1 MGLSLLS
8 VRVEAE
14 GPSPSP
20 CGPWHFQHSSL
31 VKSALP
37 CAMLSI
43 VTAGSGG
50 ILIGSP
56 AFSFSQRGEKILIYA
71 IKLARCCLLKVF
83 QIGMLELV
91 KPRVML
97 LKRSSSVGSVPV
109 KVERHLNVAIV
120 KSRGLGSSQT
130 AFSPLASP

>member
-20 CGPWHFQHSSL
+20 CVPWHFQHSSL

-37 CAMLSI
+37 WAMLSI

-50 ILIGSP
+50 IVIGVP
-56 AFSFSQRGEKILIYA
+56 AFSCSQRGEKILIYA
-71 IKLARCCLLKVF
+71 TRSARCCLVKEF

-91 KPRVML
+91 RPRAMV

-109 KVERHLNVAIV
+109 RVERHLKAARV

-130 AFSPLASP
+130 AFS